1 MATGKAKLA
10 GLLTATTLAAIGCQ
24 QMPRWPAN
32 GLLDP
37 SQVGRFPTQSVPQNI
52 QGVVSIMDEPLDIAA
67 AVEPTAADLEPTYKD
82 YLLGPGDTVS
92 VTIFELLAEGT
103 ETTVSRQLSETGY
116 VSIPVL
122 GSVKFGGLTSRE
134 AEARLGEILVQEGL
148 MRNPR
153 VQVVILDRRH
163 DTFEMLGSFS
173 MPGSYMVPRPDFRL
187 LDAIAMARDVQPGI
201 ETIYVLR
208 PNVGE
213 QKPAAQSQP
222 AQVQPVDEAAGASVA
237 GAPQGLAS
245 QATPSEAEL
254 HDVISVPSAGQATAA
269 PRKPIYIEGQWV
281 EVPATTSA
289 AATASVPAAEAA
301 GATAAAGAAQVAG
314 TVAPM
319 TAEVDWVAAVTE
331 GSRHRVLRIPVREL
345 MRGDPRF
352 NVVIRAGDKV
362 YAWPGPVGEFYVV
375 GNVFRPG
382 VFSLTGR
389 RITVRQAIAAAGGLA
404 PLAIPERCELIR
416 RYNDNQEEIIRLNLD
431 AIFAGA
437 QPDVVLKPNDTINV
451 GSNAVAPFMAT
462 VRNAF
467 RMTYGFG
474 FVYDRNF
481 ADIDSYEAQANPAN
495 VRAAKRA
502 ALFGSLF
509 R

>member
-1 MATGKAKLA
+1 MARGKVRLA
-10 GLLTATTLAAIGCQ
+10 DLLLGAVLLASGCQ
-24 QMPRWPAN
+24 QMSRWPAN
-32 GLLDP
+32 GLIDP
-37 SQVGRFPTQSVPQNI
+37 SQVGRFPMQSVPQNI
-52 QGVVSIMDEPLDIAA
+52 QGVLSIMDEPLDIAA
-67 AVEPTAADLEPTYKD
+67 AVEPTAADLEPVYKD
-82 YLLGPGDTVS
+82 YVLGPEDTVR

-103 ETTVSRQLSETGY
+103 ETTVDRQLSATGY
-116 VSIPVL
+116 VSVPIL
-122 GSVKFGGLTSRE
+122 GSVRFGGLTCQQ
-134 AEARLGEILVQEGL
+134 AEARLAELLVQEGL
-148 MRNPR
+148 IR
-153 VQVVILDRRH
+153 VPGAQVVILDRRH
-163 DTFEMLGSFS
+163 NTYEMLGAFGAS
-173 MPGSYMVPRPDFRL
+173 GSYVIPRPNMRL

-208 PNVGE
+208 SYDYVE
-213 QKPAAQSQP
+213 QLAPQSQP
-222 AQVQPVDEAAGASVA
+222 AQTQPAGETTGMTATP
-237 GAPQGLAS
+237 APAVLAS
-245 QATPSEAEL
+245 QMAPNEAEL
-254 HDVISVPSAGQATAA
+254 QEVMPAA
-269 PRKPIYIEGQWV
+269 PGAGGEAGGAARKPIYIEGQWV
-281 EVPATTSA
+281 EVPATA
-289 AATASVPAAEAA
+289 AAAAAASGPGAEGA
-301 GATAAAGAAQVAG
+301 GGGASQATGAAAGV
-314 TVAPM
+314 T

-331 GSRHRVLRIPVREL
+331 GSRQRILRIPVREL

-352 NVVIRAGDKV
+352 NVVIRTGDKV
-362 YAWPGPVGEFYVV
+362 YAWLGPVGEFYVI

-389 RITVRQAIAAAGGLA
+389 RVTVRQAIAAAGGLG

-431 AIFAGA
+431 AIFAGV

-481 ADIDSYEAQANPAN
+481 ADIDSYESKANPTN

-502 ALFGSLF
+502 TLFGSLF

>member
-1 MATGKAKLA
+1 MASGKARLV
-10 GLLTATTLAAIGCQ
+10 GVLLAAAMVAVGCQ

-32 GLLDP
+32 GLFDP
-37 SQVGRFPTQSVPQNI
+37 SQVGRFPIQSVPQNI

-82 YLLGPGDTVS
+82 YVLGPGDAVG

-103 ETTVSRQLSETGY
+103 ETTVNRQLSETGY

-122 GSVKFGGLTSRE
+122 GSVKFGGLTALE
-134 AEARLGEILVQEGL
+134 AEARLADLLIQQGL
-148 MRNPR
+148 MRSPR

-163 DTFEMLGSFS
+163 DTFEMLGAFG
-173 MPGSYMVPRPDFRL
+173 MPGSYVMPRPNFRL
-187 LDAIAMARDVQPGI
+187 LDAVAVARDVQPGI

-208 PNVGE
+208 SYDYAE
-213 QKPAAQSQP
+213 HLAAESQAPQTQP
-222 AQVQPVDEAAGASVA
+222 ATETAASAAGPATAV
-237 GAPQGLAS
+237 PAS
-245 QATPSEAEL
+245 QSAPNEAEL
-254 HDVISVPSAGQATAA
+254 QEVMPAPAGAGAQAGGVA
-269 PRKPIYIEGQWV
+269 RKPIYIEGQWV
-281 EVPATTSA
+281 EVPATASA
-289 AATASVPAAEAA
+289 AASGPAAETGGTVAAEQAGTA
-301 GATAAAGAAQVAG
+301 GAT
-314 TVAPM
+314 

-331 GSRHRVLRIPVREL
+331 GSRQRVLRIPVREL

-352 NVVIRAGDKV
+352 NVVLRSGDKV
-362 YAWPGPVGEFYVV
+362 YAWLGPVGEFYVI

-467 RMTYGFG
+467 RITYGFG

-481 ADIDSYEAQANPAN
+481 GDIDSYEAKANPAN
-495 VRAAKRA
+495 VRTAERA